1 MFLKILK
8 WDLKS
13 QRKIFILFL
22 LYGLSL
28 VNLALTKM
36 IDVGWLIGIAIAFHT
51 ILAVLVVTA
60 PLILLAINY
69 YTDFYGKNA
78 YTMHQL
84 AAKTS
89 TILNAKILSGVI
101 YMLLSVVLLFFGTLM
116 ANAIFNGYMSSAEM
130 LEQLSIA
137 LAKFVEVPKY
147 IENINGFSFWLIII
161 LLGALGLFTAQLYYA
176 FIVTF
181 GSGKLLGRFGKGGI
195 VLSFLILYFGGQM
208 LSFLN
213 VLYMPLSAV
222 VESGTA
228 GFVRLTITAR
238 TMMSLIDDP
247 DIGQLMPIPLG
258 PLLMMIIFAV
268 VGYIYVSNALNNSKN
283 VV

>member
-22 LYGLSL
+22 IYGLSL
-28 VNLALTKM
+28 ANLVLTKM
-36 IDVGWLIGIAIAFHT
+36 IDVDWLTGIAIAFHT
-51 ILAVLVVTA
+51 ILAVLVVAA

-101 YMLLSVVLLFFGTLM
+101 YMLLSFVLLFFGTLM
-116 ANAIFNGYMSSAEM
+116 ANAIFNGYTASAEI
-130 LEQLSIA
+130 LDELTKA
-137 LAKFVEVPKY
+137 LVNFAEVPKY
-147 IENINGFSFWLIII
+147 IENINDFGFWLIII
-161 LLGALGLFTAQLYYA
+161 FLSALGLFTAQLYYA

-195 VLSFLILYFGGQM
+195 VLSFLMLYIGGQI

-213 VLYMPLSAV
+213 VFYMPLSAV
-222 VESGTA
+222 VENGTA
-228 GFVRLTITAR
+228 GFVRLTITGR
-238 TMMSLIDDP
+238 TMVSLIDDP
-247 DIGQLMPIPLG
+247 YIGQLMPIPLG
-258 PLLMMIIFAV
+258 PLLMMIIFAAL
-268 VGYIYVSNALNNSKN
+268 GYLYVANALNNNKN
-283 VV
+283 VI

>member
-28 VNLALTKM
+28 VNLALTKL
-36 IDVGWLIGIAIAFHT
+36 IDVDWLTGIAIAFHT

-60 PLILLAINY
+60 PLILLAVNY

-101 YMLLSVVLLFFGTLM
+101 YMLLSVVLLFFGTLI
-116 ANAIFNGYMSSAEM
+116 ANVIFNGYMSSAEM

-137 LAKFVEVPKY
+137 LAKFAEVPNY

-161 LLGALGLFTAQLYYA
+161 FLGALALFSSQIYYA

-195 VLSFLILYFGGQM
+195 VLSFLTLYIGGQI

-213 VLYMPLSAV
+213 VFYMPLSAV

-228 GFVRLTITAR
+228 GFVRLTITGR
-238 TMMSLIDDP
+238 TMMSLVNDP
-247 DIGQLMPIPLG
+247 EIGQLMPIPLG
-258 PLLMMIIFAV
+258 PLLMTIIFAV
-268 VGYIYVSNALNNSKN
+268 VGYIYVAKALNNSKN
-283 VV
+283 IV

>member
-28 VNLALTKM
+28 VNLVLLKM
-36 IDVGWLIGIAIAFHT
+36 LDVDWLIGIAIAFHT
-51 ILAVLVVTA
+51 ILAMLVVTA

-84 AAKTS
+84 ATKTS

-101 YMLLSVVLLFFGTLM
+101 YTLLSVVLLFFGTLA
-116 ANAIFNGYMSSAEM
+116 ANAIFNGYTSSAEV
-130 LEQLSIA
+130 LEAFSKA
-137 LAKFVEVPKY
+137 FGAFAEFPNY
-147 IENINGFSFWLIII
+147 IENISAPGFWLIII
-161 LLGALGLFTAQLYYA
+161 LLGALALFSAQIYYA
-176 FIVTF
+176 IIVTF
-181 GSGKLLGRFGKGGI
+181 GSGKLLGKLGKGGVVI
-195 VLSFLILYFGGQM
+195 SFLIVYFGGQM

-213 VLYMPLSAV
+213 VFYMPLSAV

-238 TMMSLIDDP
+238 TMMSLIEDP
-247 DIGQLMPIPLG
+247 EIGQLIPIPLG
-258 PLLMMIIFAV
+258 PLLMTIIFAV
-268 VGYIYVSNALNNSKN
+268 FGYIYVAYALNNSKN

>member
-36 IDVGWLIGIAIAFHT
+36 IDVDWLIGIAIAFHS

-101 YMLLSVVLLFFGTLM
+101 YMLLSFVVLFFGTLM
-116 ANAIFNGYMSSAEM
+116 ANAIFSGYIATSQM

-137 LAKFVEVPKY
+137 LAKFAEVPNY
-147 IENINGFSFWLIII
+147 IENINGFGFWLIIT
-161 LLGALGLFTAQLYYA
+161 LLSALGLFTAQLYYA

-181 GSGKLLGRFGKGGI
+181 GSSKLLGRFGKGGI
-195 VLSFLILYFGGQM
+195 VISFLILYIGGQI

-213 VLYMPLSAV
+213 VFYMPLSAV

-228 GFVRLTITAR
+228 GFVRLSITAR

-258 PLLMMIIFAV
+258 PLLMTVIFAV
-268 VGYIYVSNALNNSKN
+268 VGYFYVANALNNSKN
-283 VV
+283 IV